1 MSHRSH
7 GSRRSPALLP
17 LHRLLATAIAMLFTA
32 ACLVPS
38 ARART
43 LTGCE
48 VDYTAQQW
56 KTGFTATITVRNIG
70 ARLKRWRLEWHFA
83 DPGQTVIQGWNGEYV
98 QDGTHVTV
106 TGRPGKASL
115 EAGASLTLGF
125 NGSWS
130 GANPAPTTFELNGI
144 TCTRPVPP
152 TPTPRTAP
160 PAPSS
165 GDPWTPPAAL
175 AAGLDQVWR
184 HVENTYPDL
193 YGFRNYTWDQVMAN
207 GGSINYCVRWESD
220 APVSAQLRDR
230 IHAALARQF
239 KKWVDTLVQEGA
251 GWNGWPYVDVPVRVV
266 GWAVRDRDVLKWDD
280 DSVDVYVGD
289 IAEGAPQCAPACS
302 RFFHQDGDYSGCP
315 GGAERHYDMSLW
327 VTEGMTGGAGGD
339 WGQRIGREYLMES
352 LASDDIHILLHEMGH
367 GFGLDDFYDWTPAGA
382 DAFLMKAGSARHIT
396 EFDRWMLRDWWR
408 HLKPRY
414 GY

>member
-1 MSHRSH
+1 FGSRPSRPGRGDVPPGQGRCAGVGRAVRRVRPAPPSYPALPARNGGLCLPFISLRRPGTSPEASDASGVRGGSCMSHRSH
-7 GSRRSPALLP
+7 GPRRPPALPP
-17 LHRLLATAIAMLFTA
+17 LRRLLAMAIAMLITA
-32 ACLVPS
+32 AILVPS

-48 VDYTAQQW
+48 VDYTAHQW

-220 APVSAQLRDR
+220 A
-230 IHAALARQF
+230 
-239 KKWVDTLVQEGA
+239 
-251 GWNGWPYVDVPVRVV
+251 
-266 GWAVRDRDVLKWDD
+266 
-280 DSVDVYVGD
+280 
-289 IAEGAPQCAPACS
+289 
-302 RFFHQDGDYSGCP
+302 
-315 GGAERHYDMSLW
+315 
-327 VTEGMTGGAGGD
+327 
-339 WGQRIGREYLMES
+339 
-352 LASDDIHILLHEMGH
+352 
-367 GFGLDDFYDWTPAGA
+367 
-382 DAFLMKAGSARHIT
+382 
-396 EFDRWMLRDWWR
+396 
-408 HLKPRY
+408 
-414 GY
+414 